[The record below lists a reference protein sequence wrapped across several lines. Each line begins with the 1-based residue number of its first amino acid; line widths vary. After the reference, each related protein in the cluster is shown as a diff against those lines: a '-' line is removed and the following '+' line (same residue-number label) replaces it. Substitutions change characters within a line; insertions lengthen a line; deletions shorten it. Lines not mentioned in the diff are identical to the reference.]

1 MGSNIHSSFLWGD
14 EVSLPG
20 HRGVTAYTVGTCLM
34 LEVGWLL
41 PTVGTGRECSVA
53 PEASHAG
60 GMHGLSQGRASA
72 GWRLGVG
79 GLTSFR
85 RHPHKGCFS
94 PSFRDEVSPAEPV
107 ASRLWHLRLRWPTEA
122 SAV

>member
-1 MGSNIHSSFLWGD
+1 MAS
-14 EVSLPG
+14 
-20 HRGVTAYTVGTCLM
+20 VTGANSDV
-34 LEVGWLL
+34 

-53 PEASHAG
+53 PKASHAG
-60 GMHGLSQGRASA
+60 GTHGISQGQVSA

-85 RHPHKGCFS
+85 WHPHKGCFS
-94 PSFRDEVSPAEPV
+94 PSFWDEVSPAEPA
-107 ASRLWHLRLRWPTEA
+107 ASLWHLRLRWPTEA